1 LGLDIDMIG
10 EIMKGGNAYE
20 VILGDV
26 IGDRNF
32 KGGF

>member
-1 LGLDIDMIG
+1 MSVS

-26 IGDRNF
+26 IGGKNS
-32 KGGF
+32 KGGFR